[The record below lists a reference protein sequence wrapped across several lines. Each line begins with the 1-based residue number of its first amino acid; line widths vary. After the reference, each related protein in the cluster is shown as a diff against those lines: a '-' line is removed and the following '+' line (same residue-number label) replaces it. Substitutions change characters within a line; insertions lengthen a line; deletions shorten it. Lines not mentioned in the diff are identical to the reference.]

1 MLRAVRL
8 GSLGLLLRW
17 LLCLAVRVVL
27 RRCSCPLARWVLLS
41 CIVDRLHHL
50 QRRRRRVRL
59 ALVVRV
65 GMLRRRRRV
74 LWRAWLWCR
83 GAAMLRRRVMLLRL
97 RRRRR
102 EGRRVRRRLH
112 QSRHR
117 LRLTRGKWGTTSLVA
132 VVGHQAATTG
142 VFVSWR
148 MRCASWRTRYA
159 SCKTK
164 RRV

>member
-1 MLRAVRL
+1 MLRVVRL
-8 GSLGLLLRW
+8 RRLVLLLKW
-17 LLCLAVRVVL
+17 LLCLVGRVVT
-27 RRCSCPLARWVLLS
+27 RRCSCQLTRWVLLS
-41 CIVDRLHHL
+41 CIVDRLHRL

-83 GAAMLRRRVMLLRL
+83 GAAMLRRLVMLLRL

-102 EGRRVRRRLH
+102 EGRLVRRRLH

-117 LRLTRGKWGTTSLVA
+117 SRLTRGKSGATSRLVFKAHHRATTS
-132 VVGHQAATTG
+132 

-164 RRV
+164 RLV